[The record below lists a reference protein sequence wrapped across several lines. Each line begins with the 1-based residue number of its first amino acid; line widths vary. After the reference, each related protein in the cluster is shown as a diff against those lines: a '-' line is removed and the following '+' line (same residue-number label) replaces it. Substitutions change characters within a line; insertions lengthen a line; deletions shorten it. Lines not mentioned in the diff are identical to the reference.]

1 MVHFIIPKVNSFKTF
16 TEFSTWFIADK
27 FTRDLGTTCF
37 MTFAANDINMNIL
50 VGYDNRTVDDVVTTW
65 LVN

>member
-1 MVHFIIPKVNSFKTF
+1 
-16 TEFSTWFIADK
+16 
-27 FTRDLGTTCF
+27 